1 MVGECIAL
9 DFRGAVPQGR
19 GEHAARNGN
28 TTRCLFLGRTSTL
41 SAMSLL
47 TEIGGPRDLRTLSR
61 RQLTSLASEI
71 RGFLI
76 NRVSRTGGHLGPNL
90 GVVELTLGIHR
101 VFNSPH
107 DPIIFDTGHQS
118 YVHKILTGRAEGF
131 EHLRQRGGL
140 SGYPSRSES
149 EHDWVENSHAST
161 ALSWAE
167 GLAKG
172 FRLRGEKRTVVVV
185 VGDGALTGGMAWEAL
200 NNIAAQPDLRI
211 VIVVNDNGR
220 SYTPTVGGLA
230 KHLAGLRTDRRY
242 ERTLS
247 LIKNWLHRTPVLG
260 RPAYDLLHG
269 FKTGVKD
276 VLAPQGMFSDL
287 GLKYTGPID
296 GHDIRAVIGHL
307 EQARQFEGPVLVH
320 AITRKG
326 KGFKAAEEYEK
337 DQFHAIGRIDEVTG
351 QPLSDAV
358 QATWTDAFGDAMVR
372 IGERRTD
379 VVAITAAMLHPTGL
393 NRFAAAF
400 PDRVFDVGIAE
411 QHAVVSAAGLA
422 RAGVH
427 PVVAVYATFLNRAFD
442 QILMDVALHGAGVT
456 FALDRAG
463 VTGTD
468 GPSHNG
474 VWDLSM
480 LGLVPTMEIA
490 APRDQ
495 PRLVAALER
504 AVTVQDVPT
513 VLRYSKERLPSEI
526 PAIACRGEG
535 RDQVDLLR
543 LDTDAGILIV
553 GYGQFAGIGLGVAEK
568 LAAEGVPC
576 TVADPA
582 WCIPLSPELVRLAQE
597 HEMVVSIEDN
607 LVAGGLG
614 ERLLVRLAGTGPQ
627 VLIFGVRHGF
637 LAQGTREEVLEDLGL
652 TARDIARHVLETML
666 RRRAEITQPV

>member
-1 MVGECIAL
+1 MVEKRIASDL
-9 DFRGAVPQGR
+9 REPVPQGR
-19 GEHAARNGN
+19 DEHAAGNGN
-28 TTRCLFLGRTSTL
+28 TTRCPFLGRASRL

-47 TEIGGPRDLRTLSR
+47 TKIGGPRDLRTLSR

-172 FRLRGEKRTVVVV
+172 FRLRGEERTVVVV

-200 NNIAAQPDLRI
+200 NNIATQPDLRI

-242 ERTLS
+242 ERALS
-247 LIKNWLHRTPVLG
+247 FIKNRLHRTPVLG
-260 RPAYDLLHG
+260 RPVYDLLHG

-379 VVAITAAMLHPTGL
+379 IVAITAAMLHPTGL

-422 RAGVH
+422 RAGLH
-427 PVVAVYATFLNRAFD
+427 PVVAVYSTFLNRAFD
-442 QILMDVALHGAGVT
+442 QILMDVALHGEGVT

-463 VTGTD
+463 VTGSD

-480 LGLVPTMEIA
+480 LGLVPGIEVS

-504 AVTVQDVPT
+504 AVTVRDAPT
-513 VLRYSKERLPSEI
+513 VLRYSKERLPDEM
-526 PAIACRGEG
+526 PAVTSRGKG

-543 LDTDAGILIV
+543 VDTDASILIV
-553 GYGQFAGIGLGVAEK
+553 GYGQYAGIGLGVAEK

-582 WCIPLSPELVRLAQE
+582 WCIPLSPVLIRLAQE
-597 HEMVVSIEDN
+597 HEIVVSIEDN
-607 LVAGGLG
+607 LVTGGLG
-614 ERLLVRLAGTGPQ
+614 EKLLARIAGTGPQ
-627 VLIFGVRHGF
+627 VLIFGVSRGF
-637 LAQGTREEVLEDLGL
+637 LAQGTREEVLDGLGL
-652 TARDIARHVLETML
+652 TARDIARQVLEAML
-666 RRRAEITQPV
+666 RGRVETTQPV